1 LEGVRTLGAFNVHS
15 DKSTLPGPIGRKRE
29 SSAVRTPAWCA
40 NLMAIFGGPRFA
52 AVGIT
57 SFPPITM
64 KSPARHHSRRAHR
77 NSDRHH
83 HHREAMANAQ

>member
-1 LEGVRTLGAFNVHS
+1 
-15 DKSTLPGPIGRKRE
+15 
-29 SSAVRTPAWCA
+29 
-40 NLMAIFGGPRFA
+40 MAIFGGPRFA